1 MSKPSIILPENKG
14 RARLKMAWAHR
25 LSRLFIDRKQ
35 MGRVISTPSA
45 KQPTASGFMASEG
58 MMATPACLSF
68 HSHRM
73 LSYIYMVSFEPP
85 YSGYSHLGR
94 CYPAPSSDEETEAWS
109 LGTMLR
115 VTCEVR
121 ASGSSHS
128 QSGFTYW
135 EWLVLLTSVP

>member
-1 MSKPSIILPENKG
+1 
-14 RARLKMAWAHR
+14 
-25 LSRLFIDRKQ
+25 

-45 KQPTASGFMASEG
+45 KQQPTASGFMASEG
-58 MMATPACLSF
+58 MMATPTRLSF

-85 YSGYSHLGR
+85 YSGYSRLGR

-121 ASGSSHS
+121 ASGSSRS